1 MIQLFYLKSI
11 FSQVILSC
19 ERQTDCLQDNYCSIH
34 NLCYSCSQ
42 ITKTYCDSLNGCCN
56 NDFMYQ
62 CPTSPFQCLS
72 NKNKKETPPYG
83 LHIFVIF
90 FFIFSCSYL
99 TIGCYCNKC
108 VENKK
113 GWDVLP
119 NKESWKSL
127 FSLVEDGM
135 YFTYSTIHRC
145 LQNRGYISIQN

>member
-62 CPTSPFQCLS
+62 CPTSSFQCLS

-90 FFIFSCSYL
+90 FFIFCCSYL

-135 YFTYSTIHRC
+135 YFTYSTIRRG